1 MFCNLAFISVDV
13 NKFNKFIFAL
23 YISNAYL
30 HLYRVFPNCTAKFL
44 EVIVLIKIIKK
55 FPFVELQPSEAFILI
70 IHFLR

>member
-55 FPFVELQPSEAFILI
+55 FP
-70 IHFLR
+70 